1 MIRINLLPFRAARKK
16 ENIRRQVSVFL
27 LSLVLVLIVL
37 GWIHFYLQSKHKK
50 ITTNVAEVKKE
61 LELYKKKDREIKEL
75 RKKLQ
80 TLEQRQ
86 KVIEGLEAKRFK
98 PVHVLDNLTQKV
110 VPKRMWLTKLSLRGS
125 QMELAGIAVDNNTVA
140 NFMDNIE
147 TIPKLTTGNDP
158 PGPLYERVR
167 LTSVQQQ
174 KVQVVNMKKFQLT
187 ALEAAPPQAKPDK
200 KKTKKKQKR
209 K

>member
-37 GWIHFYLQSKHKK
+37 GWIHFYLQSKQKQM
-50 ITTNVAEVKKE
+50 TTNVAEVKKE
-61 LELYKKKDREIKEL
+61 LELYKKKDREIKAL
-75 RKKLQ
+75 RKKLK

-86 KVIEGLEAKRFK
+86 GVIEGLEAKRFK
-98 PVHVLDNLTQKV
+98 PVHVLDNLTQKI
-110 VPKRMWLTKLSLRGS
+110 VPGRMWLTKLLLRGDR
-125 QMELAGIAVDNNTVA
+125 MELAGIAVDNNTVA
-140 NFMDNIE
+140 NFMDNLE
-147 TIPKLTTGNDP
+147 TIPKMQKANEP
-158 PGPLYERVR
+158 AAPLYQRVR

-174 KVQVVNMKKFQLT
+174 KVRNINMKRFQLT
-187 ALEAAPPQAKPDK
+187 AVEKKPPQKKPAK
-200 KKTKKKQKR
+200 KKKKKK

>member
-16 ENIRRQVSVFL
+16 ENVRRQVSVFL

-37 GWIHFYLQSKHKK
+37 GWIHFYLQSKHKR

-86 KVIEGLEAKRFK
+86 KVIEGLEAQRFK
-98 PVHVLDNLTQKV
+98 PVHVLDHLTQKII
-110 VPKRMWLTKLSLRGS
+110 PKRMWLTKLSLKGS

-147 TIPKLTTGNDP
+147 TIPKLSAGGES
-158 PGPLYERVR
+158 PGPLYKRVR

-187 ALEAAPPQAKPDK
+187 ALEAPPPQAKPDK
-200 KKTKKKQKR
+200 KKTTKKR

>member
-61 LELYKKKDREIKEL
+61 LELLKKKDREIKEL

-110 VPKRMWLTKLSLRGS
+110 VPKRMWLTKLSLKGN

-147 TIPKLTTGNDP
+147 TIPKLGTGSEP
-158 PGPLYERVR
+158 PGRLYERVR

-187 ALEAAPPQAKPDK
+187 ALETAPPQVAPDK
-200 KKTKKKQKR
+200 KKKKKR